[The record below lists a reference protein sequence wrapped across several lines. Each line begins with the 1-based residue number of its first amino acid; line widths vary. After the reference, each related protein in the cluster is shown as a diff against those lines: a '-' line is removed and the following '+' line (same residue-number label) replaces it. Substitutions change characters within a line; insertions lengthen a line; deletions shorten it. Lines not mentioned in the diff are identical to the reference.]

1 MNRFGAGLRATAL
14 VLAAAPLFAACSSM
28 LDDQTVG
35 TSPPP
40 TAFTQYA
47 AIGTSLSAGFESG
60 GINDSTQREGPVYQ
74 LALGMG
80 LTPGVNW
87 FYPSFQSFGCPAP
100 YLNPLTG
107 SRVGGVPATFCG
119 TRAASSARRFMNNVA
134 IPGLRAI
141 QALDLGQIPTSADT
155 LKLAQFITG
164 GINPMNMVIAQ
175 HPTFVTVEVG
185 ANDVLAAATRGD
197 TSFLTPA
204 ATFSAILGQIRDSL
218 DAIGGSLQGVAIANV
233 PNVTVIPHFTRASVL
248 FCLKTGACPGVPAT
262 LPYSSPLFTVD
273 ASCAPNLAGGIGDTY
288 LLTLSATANI
298 TGVLAASR
306 AAKVDCV
313 RDSALVAAP
322 PPAAA
327 SPAVAPAGATIN
339 ATEYAT
345 IAGRVASFNAA
356 IAALAT
362 AEGWALADLNAALA
376 GQAANIPAIPNFA
389 NQLALFACPN
399 AGCPTGT
406 ATLFSQ
412 DGVHPSKAGYRIMAQ
427 TFATAINAKYSTT
440 IAVP

>member
-35 TSPPP
+35 SAGTPAGG
-40 TAFTQYA
+40 TAFAQYA

-80 LTPGVNW
+80 LTPGANW

-100 YLNPLTG
+100 YTNPLTG
-107 SRVGGVPATFCG
+107 QRVGGVSATFCG
-119 TRAASSARRFMNNVA
+119 TRAASSARHFMNDVG

-141 QALDLGQIPTSADT
+141 QALDLSQIPTSADT

-197 TSFLTPA
+197 TSFLTSA
-204 ATFSAILGQIRDSL
+204 AAFTTIIGQIRDSL
-218 DAIGGSLQGVAIANV
+218 NTISPKPGVAIANV
-233 PNVTVIPHFTRASVL
+233 PNVTVIPFFTRASVL

-273 ASCAPNLAGGIGDTY
+273 ASCAPNAGGGIGDSY
-288 LLTLSATANI
+288 LLTLSTAATI
-298 TGVLAASR
+298 TSVLAASR

-313 RDSALVAAP
+313 RDSALVAI
-322 PPAAA
+322 AAA
-327 SPAVAPAGATIN
+327 PAPAVAPAGPTLN

-345 IAGRVASFNAA
+345 VTGRVAAFNTA
-356 IAALAT
+356 ISTLAT
-362 AEGWALADLNAALA
+362 GEGWALADLNAALA

-406 ATLFSQ
+406 VTLFSQ
-412 DGVHPSKAGYRIMAQ
+412 DGVHPSKAGYRLMAQ
-427 TFATAINAKYSTT
+427 PFATAINAKYTTT